1 MSSVLKGFNKLLLD
15 LGKRRMRKI
24 NRFVKRIRER
34 LNVVTFQFLSK
45 QNPSSEMFTLHSREI
60 RGDK

>member
-1 MSSVLKGFNKLLLD
+1 MTSVLKGYKKLLID
-15 LGKRRMRKI
+15 LGKKTIRKN